1 MAGTRREDERREETI
16 RAVWASLARS
26 GVPGTTIESVAALAG
41 FSKGVIHYWFAS
53 KRDLLLAAFEAFM
66 AEYDRE
72 ILERLTSLGRQPGPG
87 DILEAVIDA
96 TLPRYSPD
104 QAEAQALPLP
114 KAGEGLSP
122 AYKARLFITFFG
134 LALGDPGF
142 GEVVA
147 RNYQRQVSAMAEA
160 FRALAPDRSEAEVL
174 GDAASLTA
182 MIDGFALHRVLGYLP
197 EGIAAHGNLAK
208 AFVNLRSKP

>member
-1 MAGTRREDERREETI
+1 MAGANREDQRKEATI

-26 GVPGTTIESVAALAG
+26 GLPGTTIESVASLAG

-72 ILERLTSLGRQPGPG
+72 ILERIAALGRQPGPQ
-87 DILEAVIDA
+87 DILDAVIDS
-96 TLPRYSPD
+96 TLPPFSPE
-104 QAEAQALPLP
+104 QVEASDLPLP
-114 KAGEGLSP
+114 NAGEELSP

-134 LALGDPGF
+134 LALGDKGF
-142 GEVVA
+142 AEVVA
-147 RNYQRQVSAMAEA
+147 RSYQHQVAAMAEC
-160 FRALAPDRSEAEVL
+160 FRALAPARPEAEVQ

-182 MIDGFALHRVLGYLP
+182 LIDGFSLHRVLGYHP
-197 EGIAAHGNLAK
+197 EDIPAHDLLAK
-208 AFVNLRSKP
+208 AFVDQRKEP